1 MVLTLKFTASA
12 IQRKLG
18 LRTVIKIKEMTFEL
32 NETNVIMNNPFQINQ
47 GNLKNLKHM
56 KTS

>member
-12 IQRKLG
+12 IQGKLG
-18 LRTVIKIKEMTFEL
+18 LRTVSKIKEMTFEL

-47 GNLKNLKHM
+47 GNLKNLTHM